1 MTELG
6 SQIRRVTRDEIAE
19 LDRVMIEEFGI
30 DLLMMMENAG
40 RALASVAKKMLG
52 GSVLYRNITVL
63 VGKGNNGGGGLV
75 AARHLHNWGASVKVV
90 IASPRSELH
99 AAPTKQLQ
107 ILEKSGMAAIDQ
119 VVGLSEADLIIDSL
133 LGYNSK
139 GKPREPY
146 ASLISVA
153 NSSGRPILALD
164 LPSGLDPD
172 TGKPNEPCIIATS
185 TVALAFP
192 KTGVNTADGRPFVG
206 VLYLAD
212 ISVPRTLYERFG
224 VKEPSVFKDDFIV
237 IIDNSTNQD

>member
-1 MTELG
+1 MG
-6 SQIRRVTRDEIAE
+6 SQLRRVTRDEIAE

-52 GSVLYRNITVL
+52 GRVLNRNITVL

-99 AAPTKQLQ
+99 AAPIKQLQ
-107 ILEKSGMAAIDQ
+107 ILEKSGIAVIDQ
-119 VVGLSEADLIIDSL
+119 VVELSEADLIIDSL

-146 ASLISVA
+146 ASLISAA
-153 NSSGRPILALD
+153 NRSGRPILALD

-172 TGKPNEPCIIATS
+172 TGKPNEPCIVATS
-185 TVALAFP
+185 TVALALP
-192 KTGVNTADGRPFVG
+192 KNGAITADGRPFVG
-206 VLYLAD
+206 MLYLAD
-212 ISVPRTLYERFG
+212 ISVPRALYERFG
-224 VKEPSVFKDDFIV
+224 VKEPVFKDDFII
-237 IIDNSTNQD
+237 IIDNSTKQH